1 MTRATL
7 RDVAAQ
13 AGVSHQ
19 TVSNV
24 LNDHPSI
31 RPATRER
38 VLAAIRDLDY
48 HPNAAAKALRES
60 RVTTLCC
67 AFYGHAADD
76 ISDPYRN
83 LVQSAFIAEA
93 NARGYS
99 ITTAMLQGERPEGLG
114 ALRTAYMGRS
124 FGGVVVVSTTL
135 PVEWMRTLAGWG
147 IPTVLFDRADP
158 DGVLP
163 SVTADYVG
171 GMTELVAY
179 HVSRGRRDLALVIP
193 GDDFGSSAVL
203 RREGFLAAARA
214 QGVRHRIEAGPWTAE
229 AGELAFRRLWTGGD
243 RPDAVLCGND
253 RMGAGALYAA
263 RQLGVRVPEEVAVSG
278 FDDFEFARYTAPSL
292 TTLHL
297 PHGEMARL
305 AVRRLLGRLEGQG
318 SPGEAPDHR
327 LPVTLVQRESA

>member
-1 MTRATL
+1 MSRATL

-38 VLAAIRDLDY
+38 VMTAIRALDY

-76 ISDPYRN
+76 ITDPYRN

-93 NARGYS
+93 NARGYA
-99 ITTAMLQGERPEGLG
+99 ITTAMLGEEHPEGFE
-114 ALRTAYMGRS
+114 ALRTAFRGRS
-124 FGGVVVVSTTL
+124 FAGVVVASTTL
-135 PVEWMRTLAGWG
+135 PPERMRTLAAWG
-147 IPTVLFDRADP
+147 VPTVLFDRADP
-158 DGVLP
+158 EGELP

-171 GMTELVAY
+171 GMAQLVTH
-179 HVSRGRRDLALVIP
+179 HVARGRRDLALVVP
-193 GDDFGSSAVL
+193 GDDFGTSAVL
-203 RREGFLAAARA
+203 RREGFLAAAHA
-214 QGVRHRIEAGPWTAE
+214 HGVRARLEEGAWTAE
-229 AGELAFRRLWTGGD
+229 AGELAFRRLWSGED

-253 RMGAGALYAA
+253 RMGAGALLAA
-263 RQLGVRVPEEVAVSG
+263 RTLGVSVPVEVAVSG

-292 TTLHL
+292 TTVHL

-305 AVRRLLGRLEGQG
+305 AVNRLLDHLEGR
-318 SPGEAPDHR
+318 APADESAEVR
-327 LPVTLVQRESA
+327 LPVTLVPRESA

>member
-7 RDVAAQ
+7 RDVAAH

-24 LNDHPSI
+24 LNEHPSI

-67 AFYGHAADD
+67 AFYGHAADE

-93 NARGYS
+93 NARGYN
-99 ITTAMLQGERPEGLG
+99 ITTAFLRGDDPEGFE
-114 ALRTAYMGRS
+114 ALHAAFKQRS
-124 FGGVVVVSTTL
+124 LGGVVVMSTTL
-135 PVEWMRTLAGWG
+135 PTGWMRRLALWD

-158 DGVLP
+158 EGFLP

-171 GMTELVAY
+171 GMAGLVAH
-179 HVSRGRRDLALVIP
+179 HVSRGRRDLALVVP
-193 GDDFGSSAVL
+193 GDDLGSSAIL

-214 QGVRHRIEAGPWTAE
+214 HEVRHRLLGGHWSAE
-229 AGELAFRRLWTGGD
+229 AGELAFRHLWEGETGRTPCCAATTAWGRGRSS
-243 RPDAVLCGND
+243 RPGRWGCGC
-253 RMGAGALYAA
+253 RT
-263 RQLGVRVPEEVAVSG
+263 RWR
-278 FDDFEFARYTAPSL
+278 
-292 TTLHL
+292 
-297 PHGEMARL
+297 
-305 AVRRLLGRLEGQG
+305 
-318 SPGEAPDHR
+318 
-327 LPVTLVQRESA
+327 